1 MVHGKLME
9 IREDVKA
16 AKEEAGRSE
25 MGRRWSIILTDLE
38 KLDALVTYWVEPG
51 ARDTMAPSEEL
62 PPPVNPDDD

>member
-1 MVHGKLME
+1 ME

-38 KLDALVTYWVEPG
+38 KLDALVTYWVEPR
-51 ARDTMAPSEEL
+51 ARDTSSEEL